1 MNQLV
6 ASPPRRYA
14 GNRHEKRTVVSGK
27 TGAPDAVGE
36 ACGGDGDGTAGGLA
50 GELGETD
57 DTGGLCAARP
67 GEVLAPHALMTA
79 MTATARICRIWEKRR
94 LRLRVTTIA

>member
-14 GNRHEKRTVVSGK
+14 GNRHEKATAVSGK

-36 ACGGDGDGTAGGLA
+36 ACVGDDGTPAELA

-57 DTGGLCAARP
+57 DAGGLCAARP
-67 GEVLAPHALMTA
+67 GEALPPHALMTA
-79 MTATARICRIWEKRR
+79 MTVMARICRIWQKRR
-94 LRLRVTTIA
+94 LRLRVTAIA